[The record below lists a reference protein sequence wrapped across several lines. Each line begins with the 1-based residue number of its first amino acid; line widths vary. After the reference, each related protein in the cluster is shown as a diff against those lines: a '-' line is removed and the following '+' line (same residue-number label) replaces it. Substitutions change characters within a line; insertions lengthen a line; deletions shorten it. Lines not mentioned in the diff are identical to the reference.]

1 MAQYIIN
8 TKSKKAFL
16 RWCAKGAEDYQR
28 AVSYALETLLP
39 MIEDTDFKWVDK
51 TPDGHKNPSF
61 YVEMARTTERGYEC
75 ISFNFNKDKKLK
87 FAVAFTI
94 SDPSAEYARTAIGG
108 LVPRKSDDYNQFW
121 WGASLLSLNKEKT
134 FKSNVDK
141 VAKLIP
147 QIIDFFATEAVGANI
162 WVSWS

>member
-61 YVEMARTTERGYEC
+61 YVEMSRFTEHGYEC
-75 ISFNFNKDKKLK
+75 ISFNFNKYRKLK
-87 FAVAFTI
+87 FTIAFTV
-94 SDPSAEYARTAIGG
+94 SDPSADYARTVIGN
-108 LVPRKSDDYNQFW
+108 LVPRKKEDCNQHW
-121 WGASLLSLNKEKT
+121 WGASLISLNKQKA
-134 FKSNVDK
+134 FKKDVDK
-141 VAKLIP
+141 VAKILP
-147 QIIDFFATEAVGANI
+147 QVIDFFEVGTVGANI
-162 WVSWS
+162 WVS